1 MRVEMV
7 TKGRKVQITL
17 INAPLALLD
26 ALGEILSDGIDWE
39 GKNLSAPVKTDLG
52 KLDAAIRAAQRELR
66 G

>member
-1 MRVEMV
+1 MRVQV
-7 TKGRKVQITL
+7 LTKGRKAQLTL
-17 INAPLALLD
+17 SNVPLALLD

-52 KLDAAIRAAQRELR
+52 KLNAAIRDAQREMR